1 MDENNMGNNN
11 NIENN
16 NDANGFVMVDN
27 PAPQALQE
35 PQEPQTENQNQN
47 QPVQPEQEVASQYTQ
62 PEPEVTPQYTQ
73 PEPEQ
78 VQQQNTNYEQP
89 VQPSP
94 MPSEDNTYRFQ
105 NVEAQ
110 NVKKKKEKK
119 AKKGMSIPKILVS
132 AVLFGVIAAG
142 CFFGVNK
149 GLSDLFGTKSE
160 IQGVDNSSNNGVA
173 LTTVSGSA
181 ATVADVSGIVEKVMP
196 SIVAITEKST
206 QTSYFGQTYSS
217 EGAGS
222 GFIVKQDNDQLLIE
236 TINHVV
242 ADAD

>member
-11 NIENN
+11 SIENN

-27 PAPQALQE
+27 PAPQASQE

-47 QPVQPEQEVASQYTQ
+47 
-62 PEPEVTPQYTQ
+62 
-73 PEPEQ
+73 
-78 VQQQNTNYEQP
+78 QP

-149 GLSDLFGTKSE
+149 GLSDLF
-160 IQGVDNSSNNGVA
+160 
-173 LTTVSGSA
+173 
-181 ATVADVSGIVEKVMP
+181 
-196 SIVAITEKST
+196 
-206 QTSYFGQTYSS
+206 
-217 EGAGS
+217 
-222 GFIVKQDNDQLLIE
+222 
-236 TINHVV
+236 
-242 ADAD
+242 

>member
-11 NIENN
+11 SIENN

-27 PAPQALQE
+27 PAPQASQE

-47 QPVQPEQEVASQYTQ
+47 QPVQPE
-62 PEPEVTPQYTQ
+62 
-73 PEPEQ
+73 PEQ
-78 VQQQNTNYEQP
+78 AQQQNTNYEQP

-149 GLSDLFGTKSE
+149 GLSDLF
-160 IQGVDNSSNNGVA
+160 
-173 LTTVSGSA
+173 
-181 ATVADVSGIVEKVMP
+181 
-196 SIVAITEKST
+196 
-206 QTSYFGQTYSS
+206 
-217 EGAGS
+217 
-222 GFIVKQDNDQLLIE
+222 
-236 TINHVV
+236 
-242 ADAD
+242 